1 MESKEVASSR
11 PKSAE
16 YCLWEFGGW
25 IPESTCSHEEFHL
38 LELLSNTHCSVPVT
52 LLLCHSLLPSCM
64 LAVLALGDSARN
76 LCLLFFLLTL
86 HGTRVFER
94 CRNAKITTK
103 KVQMQK
109 LTTMKNCRPPV
120 FFPLKVYW
128 GEENSGSETLCSNL
142 WDGAEGDSGAGFC
155 HRNWSPHSASCFHRY
170 ISHEQHLV
178 NTLQKRWGPS

>member
-1 MESKEVASSR
+1 MESKEAASGR

-25 IPESTCSHEEFHL
+25 IPESICSHKEFHL
-38 LELLSNTHCSVPVT
+38 LKLLSNTHCSVPVPW
-52 LLLCHSLLPSCM
+52 LLCHSLLPSCM

-76 LCLLFFLLTL
+76 LCLLFFLVTL

-94 CRNAKITTK
+94 CRNAKIWTA
-103 KVQMQK
+103 
-109 LTTMKNCRPPV
+109 MKNCRPPA
-120 FFPLKVYW
+120 FIPLKVYW
-128 GEENSGSETLCSNL
+128 GEENSASETLYSSL

-155 HRNWSPHSASCFHRY
+155 HGNWSPHSASCFHRY

-178 NTLQKRWGPS
+178 NTLQKRRGPS